1 MPSHALHPLLAI
13 APTPPNFH
21 ICNEFYGTDLTFNDC
36 TLAGDNLP
44 RSADPVYYYAGD
56 LPPPSTLVWH
66 FTVGGCTVLVE
77 RAGPN
82 IQGHIQLVPD
92 YLRGMVGW
100 VISQC
105 VTPSGLG
112 GFVTVSFE
120 NMVNYIINPSTLFE
134 EPFSPASS
142 FFTVTVSKPRT
153 KNEINPGKLDPTIP
167 DALSDALFGVV
178 RNMRAGSPFALHYLD
193 GAILFMAEAVAMDR
207 EIELPWW
214 QDLRSERFRRNEMV
228 YECDAK
234 LGTPVSAHCSQLEYS
249 QLGPLSD
256 TIIVGPGLDKLL
268 SLKTCHVAIT
278 ASVKLVLTWDQIK
291 VALDRLI
298 NLCVLHPLKPAVGGR
313 AYYGVQSLHGLHGRR
328 GQKRKTLNG
337 LNALP
342 RHANITLY

>member
-1 MPSHALHPLLAI
+1 MPSLALHPLPRI

-21 ICNEFYGTDLTFNDC
+21 VCHEFYGQALTFNDC
-36 TLAGDNLP
+36 TLAGENLP
-44 RSADPVYYYAGD
+44 RSADPIYYYAGD
-56 LPPPSTLVWH
+56 LPPPSTLIWH
-66 FTVGGCTVLVE
+66 YTVGECTVSIE
-77 RAGPN
+77 RVGPN
-82 IQGHIQLVPD
+82 IQGHIRLVPD
-92 YLRGMVGW
+92 YMRGMVGW

-105 VTPSGLG
+105 VTPSALG

-120 NMVNYIINPSTLFE
+120 NMVNYITNPSTRFE

-142 FFTVTVSKPRT
+142 FFTVTVSRPRT
-153 KNEINPGKLDPTIP
+153 GIEIKPGERDPTIP
-167 DALSDALFGVV
+167 ATLSDALLDVAE
-178 RNMRAGSPFALHYLD
+178 NMRVGSPFATRYWD
-193 GAILFMAEAVAMDR
+193 GAVLFATEALALDR
-207 EIELPWW
+207 EGESSWW
-214 QDLRSERFRRNEMV
+214 QNLRSERFRRNEMV

-234 LGTPVSAHCSQLEYS
+234 LGTPVSAHCNQLEYS

-278 ASVKLVLTWDQIK
+278 ASIKLVLTWDQIK

-298 NLCVLHPLKPAVGGR
+298 NQCVLHPLKPTVGGR
-313 AYYGVQSLHGLHGRR
+313 AYYGVQSLHRLHGRG
-328 GQKRKTLNG
+328 GQRRKTLNG